1 MAAETNTIM
10 RSDLARIREID
21 FTLMFS
27 ESVRKL
33 VEALGVTRK
42 VAKQAGALLKT
53 YKATGTLED
62 GNVAE
67 GELIPLSHYTTEPV
81 NYDEI
86 VIKKWRKQT
95 TAEAIAD
102 RGYDQAVEMT
112 NDRMLRDVQKGIRS
126 DFFDF
131 LASGTGT
138 ATGAGLQ
145 AVLAQTWGQLQ
156 VLFEDD
162 EIQTVH
168 FINPLDIADYLA
180 TAQVSTQ
187 TAFGMTYIEN
197 FLGMGRVFLNSS
209 VPKGKVYSTAQ
220 DNLILYY
227 IPVNGAD
234 LGDAFNFT
242 ADETGYIGIHER
254 ADYDHLTF
262 ITTAV
267 NGMRLLAERIDGV
280 VVGSISGT

>member
-1 MAAETNTIM
+1 MAAETNTIK
-10 RSDLARIREID
+10 REDLARVREID

-27 ESVRKL
+27 ESIKKL
-33 VEALGVTRK
+33 MEALGVTRK
-42 VAKQAGALLKT
+42 IAKQAGTVLKS
-53 YKATGTLED
+53 YKATGTLQD
-62 GNVAE
+62 GNVGE
-67 GELIPLSHYTTEPV
+67 GELIPLSKYTTEPV
-81 NYDEI
+81 SYDEI
-86 VIKKWRKQT
+86 TIKKWRKQT
-95 TAEAIAD
+95 TAEAITD
-102 RGYDQAVEMT
+102 RGYDQAVEQT
-112 NDRMLRDVQKGIRS
+112 NDRMLRDVQKGIRT

-131 LASGTGT
+131 VATGTGSAAGT
-138 ATGAGLQ
+138 GLQ

-180 TAQVSTQ
+180 TAQISTQ

-197 FLGMGRVFLNSS
+197 FLGMGKVFMNSS

-234 LGDAFNFT
+234 LGEAFNFT
-242 ADETGYIGIHER
+242 SDETGYIGIHER

-267 NGMRLLAERIDGV
+267 NGMRLMAERIDGV
-280 VVGSISGT
+280 VIGTISGT